1 MAWQKGES
9 GNPGGQHKPGPD
21 IRLLCQRG
29 SQHAVR
35 LLRRV
40 VEGKVEANIGDRI
53 RAAMYILDRVEA
65 KPSLDAG
72 GGMFQGASIVVHTG
86 FQDAPRPLVA
96 PTIDMPV
103 NGTTS
108 SAEPT
113 VEGDEDT
120 SIE

>member
-9 GNPGGQHKPGPD
+9 GNPGGKHKPGPD

-40 VEGKVEANIGDRI
+40 VEGKVEAGITDRI

-65 KPSLDAG
+65 KPIADG
-72 GGMFQGASIVVHTG
+72 TGGMFQGAQIVVHTG

-103 NGTTS
+103 NGTS
-108 SAEPT
+108 S
-113 VEGDEDT
+113 DIQSEDKG
-120 SIE
+120 EDDQ